1 MRAAKAPS
9 VTGELHAFV
18 ADRNERR
25 NITKSQ
31 KAMGHAMLFPEPAKL
46 KRKGS
51 GSVAATEQF
60 AAGLLAHA
68 RAVLAFSPK
77 LAIEV
82 RDGSRTIVLH
92 VLQQWIGAINGQ
104 DRRVRPLRRRHFR
117 PPGLRKK
124 ISAYAQKIGGCA
136 LRPLPKIW
144 CPRLSRS
151 NLRQM
156 RDAPRSSGPRKRRG
170 A

>member
-1 MRAAKAPS
+1 MALPEPAGGPQRAPQHHQ
-9 VTGELHAFV
+9 T
-18 ADRNERR
+18 
-25 NITKSQ
+25 Q
-31 KAMGHAMLFPEPAKL
+31 KAMARAMLFPEPEKL
-46 KRKGS
+46 KRKV
-51 GSVAATEQF
+51 SVLSPRKISSAV
-60 AAGLLAHA
+60 LLSRA

-82 RDGSRTIVLH
+82 RDGSPYVVLR

-104 DRRVRPLRRRHFR
+104 DRRGRPLRRHFR

-124 ISAYAQKIGGCA
+124 ISGYARKISGSA
-136 LRPLPKIW
+136 LRPLPTIW
-144 CPRLSRS
+144 RPRPWRS
-151 NLRQM
+151 NLRRM